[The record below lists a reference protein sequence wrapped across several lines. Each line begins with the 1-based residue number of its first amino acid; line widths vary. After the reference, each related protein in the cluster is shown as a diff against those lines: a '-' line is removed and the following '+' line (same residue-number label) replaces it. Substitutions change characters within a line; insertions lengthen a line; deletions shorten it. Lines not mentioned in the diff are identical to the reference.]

1 MHVETNIYMCTI
13 FLTVALETEVPMTQ
27 VEHSSSTSPL
37 PTHLRQLPPAQVLG
51 EAPTV
56 RKSQEVYPGTLCQA
70 NMTIEN
76 SYKKKNTIRKEAA
89 VMKQLADLTYWPL
102 FHHKIVERFSSYF
115 PYVLLDISAMI
126 IIFLCFHSSSFSSPV
141 QEHLEAFGLCM
152 HLLLSYIV
160 ETIVD
165 ISTLLVAVSTPSCT
179 SYAKFP

>member
-89 VMKQLADLTYWPL
+89 VMKQLADLTY
-102 FHHKIVERFSSYF
+102 
-115 PYVLLDISAMI
+115 
-126 IIFLCFHSSSFSSPV
+126 
-141 QEHLEAFGLCM
+141 
-152 HLLLSYIV
+152 
-160 ETIVD
+160 
-165 ISTLLVAVSTPSCT
+165 
-179 SYAKFP
+179 